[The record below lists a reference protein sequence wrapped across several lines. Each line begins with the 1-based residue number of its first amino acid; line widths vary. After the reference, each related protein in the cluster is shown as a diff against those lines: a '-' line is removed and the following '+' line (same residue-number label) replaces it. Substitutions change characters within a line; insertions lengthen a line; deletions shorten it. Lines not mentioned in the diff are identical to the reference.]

1 METPTGDVRQ
11 RAVAL
16 IQEAGTLLGM
26 IPHLLDRTEE
36 LEASVDTAAKEADG
50 LRKEIAGLK
59 SEVQQLRT
67 DREEMADSLTVIMN
81 DILRLTSEAV
91 AKLRPTEKRSS
102 FWRETHAPAAETAGA
117 RPGMGTPWR
126 REG

>member
-11 RAVAL
+11 RALAL
-16 IQEAGTLLGM
+16 IQEAGTLLGL
-26 IPHLLDRTEE
+26 IPHLVDRTQE
-36 LEASVDTAAKEADG
+36 LESSLKAAADDADG
-50 LRKEIAGLK
+50 LRGEIAALR
-59 SEVQQLRT
+59 SEAQQLRT

-91 AKLRPTEKRSS
+91 AKLRPTEKRTS
-102 FWRETHAPAAETAGA
+102 FWREGPTPSAESTAA